1 MKNDK
6 NVSLISGI
14 VMLISCFLPYVKM
27 GVFQIS
33 IFDVVSNDITT
44 EATLLPLLSIGAIIF
59 AYLNRGI
66 IARICSSGVL
76 LILLY
81 AIFKV
86 YDAQS
91 GLGTFG
97 VEINFFSL
105 VGVGAYV
112 MLISSVL
119 SIIFSKATI
128 E

>member
-1 MKNDK
+1 M
-6 NVSLISGI
+6 
-14 VMLISCFLPYVKM
+14 
-27 GVFQIS
+27 
-33 IFDVVSNDITT
+33 
-44 EATLLPLLSIGAIIF
+44 
-59 AYLNRGI
+59 
-66 IARICSSGVL
+66 L

>member
-1 MKNDK
+1 MKDFK
-6 NVSLISGI
+6 TLSLISGI
-14 VMLISCFLPYVKM
+14 AMLISCFLPYVKM

-33 IFDVVSNDITT
+33 IFDVVSNDIAT
-44 EATLLPLLSIGAIIF
+44 EATLLPLLSIISIIS

-76 LILLY
+76 LIMLY

-86 YDAQS
+86 YDAQA
-91 GLGTFG
+91 GAGAYG
-97 VEINFFSL
+97 VEINLFSL
-105 VGVGAYV
+105 IGIGAYV

-119 SIIFSKATI
+119 SILFSKATI